1 MTQPSP
7 YFIRPNPP
15 PHEAPNPLG
24 RPLVFDDEEGRIDVL
39 AYWHTVRKHLRL
51 IVVIVL
57 AVAMV
62 TALRVFMMTPI
73 YSAGATL
80 LLKPG
85 TPAILSQNGVPLDSQ
100 ADSDYY
106 DNFSHTQL
114 EILKSRT
121 LAAMVIKDDGLDRD
135 PVFTGAALVPPVQ
148 PSLFDRVR
156 KKLSDQ
162 IRQTFPGAGQMR
174 RKLPVPRA
182 GSSPMGVNA
191 GLIDIYLGELD
202 VKPVS
207 DTSLVQ
213 ITFNTPDPQLS
224 ARLANAHAHAYIRE
238 GIELRTQANEEA
250 EKFLKQKLIELKEQL
265 EKSEVALNA
274 YRREKGIV
282 PGEMTLDG
290 KETMVLDRVSELSQD
305 LTKAQVDR
313 IGLEAQVQQF
323 DKHNYEAVPAVMG
336 NSAIMGLQSQLT
348 AVDAEYAS
356 MAKQFKPEYPPLA
369 QLEAKRQEL
378 MSGIRIETRKV
389 LDATQAAYAT
399 ARAKEAKLQD
409 EMVKQRAQALNLN
422 DAAVEYAILQREVD
436 TNRELYN
443 SVLQRMK
450 DIGLAAEAHSSNV
463 LIVDQAEVPR
473 VPSAPH
479 KLPDVLRNAMLALA
493 GGVGLAF
500 LLEYLNNTLKTPD
513 DVERYLK
520 VPNLAVIP
528 AFART
533 GERPYA
539 PLKFREPDLPMKLGY
554 GKELIGAHGPNSLI
568 GESFRTLRTA
578 LMLSRAGSPPKTIL
592 FTSATNSEGK
602 TVTAANTAV
611 MFAHTG
617 VKVIL
622 IDADLRRPR
631 CHKIFAVDNHQGL
644 TEALTGT
651 REIVQLIRPTG
662 IEGLSLLSSGSFP
675 PNPTELLGS
684 DKMRQ
689 TLEELMR
696 TYDMVVIDSPPLM
709 PVSDGLLL
717 STMVDGVVLVVNSEN
732 TARQQSRA
740 ALARLDFARAK
751 IFGVVLNKV
760 NIQSPDYRFYQHYY
774 YSHYSRYDPET
785 AAREEGAEREEMI

>member
-7 YFIRPNPP
+7 YFIRPTPP
-15 PHEAPNPLG
+15 PHDAPHPLG
-24 RPLVFDDEEGRIDVL
+24 RPMIFEEEEGRIDVL
-39 AYWHTVRKHLRL
+39 AYWHTLRKHIRL
-51 IVVIVL
+51 IAVILIAVTMITAMHVL
-57 AVAMV
+57 
-62 TALRVFMMTPI
+62 MMTPI

-85 TPAILSQNGVPLDSQ
+85 TPAILSQNGVPIDAQSG
-100 ADSDYY
+100 DYDYY
-106 DNFSHTQL
+106 DNFSRTQL

-121 LAAMVIKDDGLDRD
+121 LAAMVIKNDGLDRD
-135 PVFTGAALVPPVQ
+135 PAFTGAGAPKPPQ
-148 PSLFDRVR
+148 PGLFDRLR
-156 KKLSDQ
+156 KQLAEE
-162 IRQTFPGAGQMR
+162 IRQSFPASGQVR
-174 RKLPVPRA
+174 RKLPTPKA
-182 GSSPMGVNA
+182 ESSPLGVNA
-191 GLIDIYLGELD
+191 GLIDVYLGELQ
-202 VKPVS
+202 VKPVPE
-207 DTSLVQ
+207 TSLVK
-213 ITFNTPDPQLS
+213 IMFNTPDPQLS

-238 GIELRTQANEEA
+238 GIELHSQANEEA
-250 EKFLKQKLIELKEQL
+250 EKFLKQKLVELKEQL

-290 KETMVLDRVSELSQD
+290 KETVVLDRVSELSRD

-313 IGLEAQVQQF
+313 IGLEAQVQQIS
-323 DKHNYEAVPAVMG
+323 KHNYAAVPAVMG
-336 NSAIMGLQSQLT
+336 NATIVGLQGQLAT
-348 AVDAEYAS
+348 IDAEYAS

-369 QLEAKRQEL
+369 QLEAKRQQL
-378 MSGIRIETRKV
+378 LSRINIETKQV
-389 LDATQAAYAT
+389 IEATESAYA
-399 ARAKEAKLQD
+399 AAVAKETKLQT
-409 EMVKQRAQALNLN
+409 EMDKQRGQALNLN

-450 DIGLAAEAHSSNV
+450 DVGLAAEAHSSNI
-463 LIVDQAEVPR
+463 LIVDLAEPPQ
-473 VPSAPH
+473 VPSAPR

-493 GGVGLAF
+493 GGIGLAF
-500 LLEYLNNTLKTPD
+500 LLEYLNNTLKTPE

-528 AFART
+528 AFTRT

-539 PLKFREPDLPMKLGY
+539 PLREPELPMKLGY
-554 GKELIGAHGPNSLI
+554 GKELVGAHGPNSLI

-602 TVTAANTAV
+602 TVTASNTAV

-644 TEALTGT
+644 TEALTGA
-651 REIVQLIRPTG
+651 RELNQLIRPTG

-689 TLEELMR
+689 ALEELMR

-717 STMVDGVVLVVNSEN
+717 STMVDGVVLVVNSEH

-740 ALARLDFARAK
+740 ALARLEFARAK

-760 NIQSPDYRFYQHYY
+760 NIRSPDYRFYQHYY

-785 AAREEGAEREEMI
+785 AAQEEGAEPEEMI